1 MEKFCGRFSLAG
13 KEEIRSKTH
22 NMRLYSAK
30 MCTTNLTQTVCLRLC
45 GELFCFS
52 GLTRSFS
59 WTHGSG
65 ACPAPASSTA
75 FSGQRPGP
83 AGTSSVRMLAL
94 PQVKKTAESKVILQ
108 QTKGAFHLNRAAKT
122 QMEPSL
128 GHDILLCLL
137 PLLPEGFLENELLGP
152 VRILGPAALCPAGD
166 SRCNPHHRYKA
177 VDTSCPSCTSVVSR
191 LRYSFLPWAQVKL
204 SSSGSYFM
212 FSMRP
217 TCF

>member
-1 MEKFCGRFSLAG
+1 MGSNPTRCAKGAVAERMCRQQRLFASSAAALEQQRARCKIRPKKWACRRMEEFCGRFSLAG

-83 AGTSSVRMLAL
+83 AGTAPCGCWPCPRLKNGGIQSHSSADQRRL
-94 PQVKKTAESKVILQ
+94 P
-108 QTKGAFHLNRAAKT
+108 
-122 QMEPSL
+122 
-128 GHDILLCLL
+128 
-137 PLLPEGFLENELLGP
+137 PE
-152 VRILGPAALCPAGD
+152 
-166 SRCNPHHRYKA
+166 
-177 VDTSCPSCTSVVSR
+177 
-191 LRYSFLPWAQVKL
+191 
-204 SSSGSYFM
+204 
-212 FSMRP
+212 
-217 TCF
+217 

>member
-1 MEKFCGRFSLAG
+1 MQCYYYSNESSSFMRTSIGCFCEGAFSNFISCDTVSRYTRCFSSGTRYYNERTCRRMEKFCGRFSLAG

-83 AGTSSVRMLAL
+83 AGTAPCGCWPCPRLKNGGIQSHSSADQRRL
-94 PQVKKTAESKVILQ
+94 P
-108 QTKGAFHLNRAAKT
+108 
-122 QMEPSL
+122 
-128 GHDILLCLL
+128 
-137 PLLPEGFLENELLGP
+137 PE
-152 VRILGPAALCPAGD
+152 
-166 SRCNPHHRYKA
+166 
-177 VDTSCPSCTSVVSR
+177 
-191 LRYSFLPWAQVKL
+191 
-204 SSSGSYFM
+204 
-212 FSMRP
+212 
-217 TCF
+217 

>member
-65 ACPAPASSTA
+65 ACPAPASIHSFFRSKA
-75 FSGQRPGP
+75 RASRN
-83 AGTSSVRMLAL
+83 SSVRMLAL

-137 PLLPEGFLENELLGP
+137 PLLPEGFLENEP
-152 VRILGPAALCPAGD
+152 TWACPDPWPGSTVPGRD
-166 SRCNPHHRYKA
+166 SRCNPHTGTRRWTQA
-177 VDTSCPSCTSVVSR
+177 VRPAPPLSPASDTA
-191 LRYSFLPWAQVKL
+191 SFP
-204 SSSGSYFM
+204 G
-212 FSMRP
+212 RR
-217 TCF
+217 

>member
-1 MEKFCGRFSLAG
+1 MQAASKVSTPSKQKPTVVSRQWVFCFVAQEGEMRTARPARRRGKTVRRTVFQCAARESTLLHQRTCRKMEKFCGRFSLAG

-22 NMRLYSAK
+22 NMWLYSAK

-83 AGTSSVRMLAL
+83 AGTAPCGCWPCPRLKNGGIQSHSSADQRRL
-94 PQVKKTAESKVILQ
+94 P
-108 QTKGAFHLNRAAKT
+108 
-122 QMEPSL
+122 
-128 GHDILLCLL
+128 
-137 PLLPEGFLENELLGP
+137 PE
-152 VRILGPAALCPAGD
+152 
-166 SRCNPHHRYKA
+166 
-177 VDTSCPSCTSVVSR
+177 
-191 LRYSFLPWAQVKL
+191 
-204 SSSGSYFM
+204 
-212 FSMRP
+212 
-217 TCF
+217 

>member
-1 MEKFCGRFSLAG
+1 MRRNCSFGLTQQMEMAIIYQSEWTCRRMEEFCGRFSLAG
-13 KEEIRSKTH
+13 KKEIRSKTH

-83 AGTSSVRMLAL
+83 AGTAPCGCWPCPRLKNGGIQSHSSADQRRL
-94 PQVKKTAESKVILQ
+94 P
-108 QTKGAFHLNRAAKT
+108 
-122 QMEPSL
+122 
-128 GHDILLCLL
+128 
-137 PLLPEGFLENELLGP
+137 PE
-152 VRILGPAALCPAGD
+152 
-166 SRCNPHHRYKA
+166 
-177 VDTSCPSCTSVVSR
+177 
-191 LRYSFLPWAQVKL
+191 
-204 SSSGSYFM
+204 
-212 FSMRP
+212 
-217 TCF
+217 

>member
-1 MEKFCGRFSLAG
+1 MIHKDTLAYNPGGQSAEGVFCPARVCVWQVRGLGDFVSALPRAVGEAGRALVQNPAGPWGPAGFCVKVSWTCRRMEKFCGRFSLAG

-83 AGTSSVRMLAL
+83 AGTAPCGCWPCPRLKNGGIQSRFSADQRRL
-94 PQVKKTAESKVILQ
+94 P
-108 QTKGAFHLNRAAKT
+108 
-122 QMEPSL
+122 
-128 GHDILLCLL
+128 
-137 PLLPEGFLENELLGP
+137 PE
-152 VRILGPAALCPAGD
+152 
-166 SRCNPHHRYKA
+166 
-177 VDTSCPSCTSVVSR
+177 
-191 LRYSFLPWAQVKL
+191 
-204 SSSGSYFM
+204 
-212 FSMRP
+212 
-217 TCF
+217 

>member
-1 MEKFCGRFSLAG
+1 MGKTSDPCQLAPLGGARWQNGDTEVNTTEGTFLSTSNALRTCRRMEKFCGRFSLAG

-65 ACPAPASSTA
+65 ACPASASSTA

-83 AGTSSVRMLAL
+83 AGTAPCGCWPCPRLKNGGIQSHSSADQRRL
-94 PQVKKTAESKVILQ
+94 P
-108 QTKGAFHLNRAAKT
+108 
-122 QMEPSL
+122 
-128 GHDILLCLL
+128 
-137 PLLPEGFLENELLGP
+137 PE
-152 VRILGPAALCPAGD
+152 
-166 SRCNPHHRYKA
+166 
-177 VDTSCPSCTSVVSR
+177 
-191 LRYSFLPWAQVKL
+191 
-204 SSSGSYFM
+204 
-212 FSMRP
+212 
-217 TCF
+217 

>member
-1 MEKFCGRFSLAG
+1 MKGQTTGLHSSCGDGPERLPFSESTLYGFIVSESFDFVNSIGRFIFLHLFGKRAPAGCDPAADKKRTCRRMEKFCGRFSLAG

-83 AGTSSVRMLAL
+83 AGTAPCGCWPCPRLKNGGIQSHSSADQRRL
-94 PQVKKTAESKVILQ
+94 P
-108 QTKGAFHLNRAAKT
+108 
-122 QMEPSL
+122 
-128 GHDILLCLL
+128 
-137 PLLPEGFLENELLGP
+137 PE
-152 VRILGPAALCPAGD
+152 
-166 SRCNPHHRYKA
+166 
-177 VDTSCPSCTSVVSR
+177 
-191 LRYSFLPWAQVKL
+191 
-204 SSSGSYFM
+204 
-212 FSMRP
+212 
-217 TCF
+217 

>member
-1 MEKFCGRFSLAG
+1 MFSIEAIPCLTALPLQAQLGLLFLFCFSTVSRINRTQALTGPNSFFLPRTSLRTCRRMEKFCGRFSLAG

-83 AGTSSVRMLAL
+83 AGTAPCGCWPCPRLKNGGIQSHSSADQRRL
-94 PQVKKTAESKVILQ
+94 P
-108 QTKGAFHLNRAAKT
+108 
-122 QMEPSL
+122 
-128 GHDILLCLL
+128 
-137 PLLPEGFLENELLGP
+137 PE
-152 VRILGPAALCPAGD
+152 
-166 SRCNPHHRYKA
+166 
-177 VDTSCPSCTSVVSR
+177 
-191 LRYSFLPWAQVKL
+191 
-204 SSSGSYFM
+204 
-212 FSMRP
+212 
-217 TCF
+217 

>member
-1 MEKFCGRFSLAG
+1 MWENFS
-13 KEEIRSKTH
+13 
-22 NMRLYSAK
+22 
-30 MCTTNLTQTVCLRLC
+30 V
-45 GELFCFS
+45 FS

-75 FSGQRPGP
+75 FSGQRPR
-83 AGTSSVRMLAL
+83 ASRNSSVRMLAL

-152 VRILGPAALCPAGD
+152 VRILGPAALCPAGTAAAILT
-166 SRCNPHHRYKA
+166 PVQGGGTQA
-177 VDTSCPSCTSVVSR
+177 VRPAPPLSPASDTA
-191 LRYSFLPWAQVKL
+191 SFP
-204 SSSGSYFM
+204 G
-212 FSMRP
+212 RR
-217 TCF
+217 

>member
-1 MEKFCGRFSLAG
+1 MISLRSTKRCSPLIKACWGPDGSSGFLLREKAQRTCRRMEKFCGRFSLAG

-83 AGTSSVRMLAL
+83 AGTA
-94 PQVKKTAESKVILQ
+94 PC
-108 QTKGAFHLNRAAKT
+108 GCW
-122 QMEPSL
+122 P
-128 GHDILLCLL
+128 
-137 PLLPEGFLENELLGP
+137 
-152 VRILGPAALCPAGD
+152 CP
-166 SRCNPHHRYKA
+166 
-177 VDTSCPSCTSVVSR
+177 R
-191 LRYSFLPWAQVKL
+191 LRNGGIQSHSSADQRRLP
-204 SSSGSYFM
+204 
-212 FSMRP
+212 P
-217 TCF
+217 E

>member
-1 MEKFCGRFSLAG
+1 MSRSMPKARISIHTLRVEGDLAVKPHRNPVEEISIHTLRVEGDFLCAGAQLYMVVFLSRTCRRMEKFCGRFSLAG

-83 AGTSSVRMLAL
+83 AGTAPCGCWPCPRLKNGGIQSHSSADQRRL
-94 PQVKKTAESKVILQ
+94 P
-108 QTKGAFHLNRAAKT
+108 
-122 QMEPSL
+122 
-128 GHDILLCLL
+128 
-137 PLLPEGFLENELLGP
+137 PE
-152 VRILGPAALCPAGD
+152 
-166 SRCNPHHRYKA
+166 
-177 VDTSCPSCTSVVSR
+177 
-191 LRYSFLPWAQVKL
+191 
-204 SSSGSYFM
+204 
-212 FSMRP
+212 
-217 TCF
+217 